1 MVAVVVCGRVVGYV
15 CVGRG
20 APRPAIV
27 AKSLLWCCLRFIAVA
42 VLFPPRSLPFP
53 LPITCHA
60 PAQLP
65 ASAAMVRADIIAG
78 LEAMERGV
86 GPGKRTPTQP
96 PVFCFCK
103 AELFSSITV
112 AGGADLGDLTLVN
125 PDAQTAVLEAV
136 PDREIS
142 VFDNLTPDGSL
153 VQEAIETSAGNW
165 TLYDRGPAPAPRRTA
180 PAPPPGSGATPVV
193 TVTPENTMPA
203 GPWRSSAQ
211 GLDHPQP

>member
-1 MVAVVVCGRVVGYV
+1 
-15 CVGRG
+15 
-20 APRPAIV
+20 
-27 AKSLLWCCLRFIAVA
+27 
-42 VLFPPRSLPFP
+42 
-53 LPITCHA
+53 
-60 PAQLP
+60 
-65 ASAAMVRADIIAG
+65 MVRADIIAG

-153 VQEAIETSAGNW
+153 VPEKSCGSHSLDRACRTRSATSS
-165 TLYDRGPAPAPRRTA
+165 PF
-180 PAPPPGSGATPVV
+180 S
-193 TVTPENTMPA
+193 
-203 GPWRSSAQ
+203 
-211 GLDHPQP
+211 